1 MHPSH
6 MIETYTPLFHLGKA
20 ALINV
25 KLNEKTRG
33 NDPIFG
39 ECISI

>member
-20 ALINV
+20 ALINA
-25 KLNEKTRG
+25 KLNEKTR
-33 NDPIFG
+33 DPIFG